1 VTSEH
6 KNHREIEEKREREKR
21 ERGRGTSKK
30 CVVGSFVRG

>member
-1 VTSEH
+1 VNT
-6 KNHREIEEKREREKR
+6 KTIEREKKR